1 LLRWATLIIFYG
13 EKVGGKWDKK
23 IDLIVIRKDRVC
35 LFFANSAVVWFFSR
49 ENKYI
54 LECRAI
60 R

>member
-1 LLRWATLIIFYG
+1 
-13 EKVGGKWDKK
+13 VGNFDHILWRKSGREMGQK